1 MVSKPAAARQRR
13 FISDASLLDNIRV
26 AVYPAR
32 KPGRSLVWRLNARA
46 AGQHLAAGLEN
57 ESFEMAV
64 TERASAPAD
73 RPADRLDATAIFAV
87 TACCAIWG
95 VNQAAI
101 KIANVGISPVL
112 QVGLRSA
119 FALLLVFAWARV
131 RGVRLF
137 ERDRTLW
144 AGIVAGLL
152 FGSEFVLMYLGL
164 QHTTASRGIVLLYLA
179 PFVVAFGAHYLIPGD
194 RLSVAKVIGLTA
206 ALAGLAA
213 AMWEGLAAPG
223 RPTLLGDL
231 LSLAAAVMW
240 GATTVFIRSS
250 RLKRSSPEK
259 VLLYQLV
266 VSAAVMPALSYLMG
280 EPGITDLGP
289 HVLWAFAYTVVV
301 VAFIS
306 YVTWFWLVRNFPP
319 TRLSAFTFL
328 SPVFGVMAGIL
339 MLGEAFTPSLAV
351 ALVLIAFGIHLVNR
365 PQRG

>member
-1 MVSKPAAARQRR
+1 MQVPEGRHAATG
-13 FISDASLLDNIRV
+13 S
-26 AVYPAR
+26 
-32 KPGRSLVWRLNARA
+32 
-46 AGQHLAAGLEN
+46 EN

-64 TERASAPAD
+64 TERAGAPTD
-73 RPADRLDATAIFAV
+73 RPAERLDATAIFAV

-95 VNQAAI
+95 VNQVAI
-101 KIANVGISPVL
+101 KIANAGISPVL
-112 QVGLRSA
+112 QVGLRSVLA
-119 FALLLVFAWARV
+119 LVFVLAWARA

-179 PFVVAFGAHYLIPGD
+179 PFVVAFGAHYLVPGD
-194 RLSVAKVIGLTA
+194 QLSMAKVAGLAA

-240 GATTVFIRSS
+240 GATTVFIRASPLKSS
-250 RLKRSSPEK
+250 PPEK
-259 VLLYQLV
+259 VLLYQLAI
-266 VSAAVMPALSYLMG
+266 SAAIMPALSYLMG
-280 EPGITDLGP
+280 EPGIADLGP
-289 HVLWAFAYTVVV
+289 HVLWAFAYTVVM
-301 VAFIS
+301 VAFVS
-306 YVTWFWLVRNFPP
+306 YVTWFWLVRNYPP
-319 TRLSAFTFL
+319 TRISSFTFL
-328 SPVFGVMAGIL
+328 SPVFGVVAGNL

-351 ALVLIAFGIHLVNR
+351 ALALIAFGIYLVNR